1 MRRRHFL
8 TALAGIAAAA
18 CVAPVAA
25 KTGPTPIPS
34 SLLAMPS
41 MGMWPVRYQQ
51 APQMVRDAYAFAVDH
66 KAELRYIPCF
76 CGCGE
81 TAGHRNNWD
90 CFVKEQTGPST
101 FVLDP
106 HGLACGTCVGVALDT
121 KALLAGGMRLTAVR
135 AAIDEKWRSTGPAT
149 RTPYPDD

>member
-1 MRRRHFL
+1 MRRRALL
-8 TALAGIAAAA
+8 TAFAGLAAAA
-18 CVAPVAA
+18 CAAPDVTTA
-25 KTGPTPIPS
+25 GPTPIPT

-41 MGMWPVRYQQ
+41 MGMWPLRYQQ
-51 APQMVRDAYAFAVDH
+51 APRQVRDAYVFAVAH
-66 KAELRYIPCF
+66 RAELRYIPCF

-81 TAGHRNNWD
+81 SAGHRNNWD
-90 CFVKEQTGPST
+90 CFVKEQTGPDT

-121 KALLAGGMRLTAVR
+121 KALLAAGLRLSAIR
-135 AAIDEKWRSTGPAT
+135 AEIDARWSSAGPST

>member
-1 MRRRHFL
+1 MRRRQFL
-8 TALAGIAAAA
+8 AALAGTALAA
-18 CVAPVAA
+18 CAPTVAT

-51 APQMVRDAYAFAVDH
+51 APTEVRDAYAFAVDH
-66 KAELRYIPCF
+66 RAEMRYIPCY
-76 CGCGE
+76 CGCGLS
-81 TAGHRNNWD
+81 AGHRDNWD
-90 CFVKEQTGPST
+90 CFVNEQTGPTT

-106 HGLACGTCVGVALDT
+106 HGLTCGTCVGVALDT
-121 KALLAGGMRLTAVR
+121 KAMLASGMPLK
-135 AAIDEKWRSTGPAT
+135 AIRTTIDAKWLSAGPAT